1 MESGFGQNLEGF
13 LIKGNLSLAPSA
25 SPSLHGDGSIEGSGT
40 LYFDI
45 IREYNQYNGIN
56 IQDVQ
61 FKNGQLLVPYT
72 IPSSNLTSASVII
85 DGGMSVKHTQNSTSI
100 TSGGG
105 LTVAGGAS
113 FGKDVNIGGV
123 LNLNNKK
130 IINVADPSD
139 GKDGVNKD
147 YVDSVATKVSGNFTT
162 GQVIIADSNGDAI
175 RGYDFFNTDLSQV
188 NLSIP
193 LVISNTSNANGTTGA
208 LNVSGGVNISKDL
221 LLNGLININ
230 GNKIINLDYPID
242 NQDGA
247 NKKYVDDRISTISA
261 GSVSGNFTQGQ
272 LIVGDSGGTL
282 IGYNTLTYDGSI
294 LTLNS
299 TRNNAFVCYG
309 GLSISK
315 DVFVGGTLNVN
326 NNNLLNVAYPINGSD
341 GVNKDYVDNQIAN
354 IFNTSGTGLTG
365 NFSAGQL
372 LVANTNGTSLRGYD
386 NLKFVD
392 DGTFGNLILN
402 DNTNFYIANTTDS
415 TGLSDGSFM
424 TLGGASFNKSV
435 FIGGQLDVN
444 QQRITNVSYPYE
456 SFDGVNK
463 AYVDGLFNELN
474 SCCTDPISENIYE
487 ETFVLNNNV
496 TIPEDINTFNVDN
509 SIKAFIANVYIN
521 VNDNNTTN
529 SFYTIYGVNKGTEWC
544 INTNYIGKN
553 TDIKFYIKTDVDV
566 NGIIQYTNTNLTGTT
581 TIKYSIIN
589 QVNDIT
595 TPCSNQSNLE
605 LLNNTVT
612 YTDLS
617 ELTFLNDRLNA
628 NKVIVYIS
636 NESENKYSLFFL
648 NCLLKNNE
656 WVLESY
662 FTGDVTGIHFRI
674 FSDNNVGKI
683 QYINN
688 NTNGIYNIRIQQFKI
703 YKYQNTITLFNN
715 TLTYQNIDPNF
726 VFSNTVNNFKL
737 TLYVEIVESSKFA
750 LYEIQGFVDDGE
762 WKINSKFIG
771 DRTGIIFNIDTVSN
785 FGYLTYTNPNIY
797 DAKIKFIKNVPLLF
811 EPLSVSNGGT
821 GNIEFT
827 QYSVLRGDGT
837 NPIIGT
843 SDFIYKDYQLT
854 LGTASSIL
862 ITNTSPAVS
871 LISGNST
878 FTTNGGAIIK
888 KNLIVGDSLVVK
900 EVDVTPSVGD
910 IVAERV
916 FYASNDVNTPS
927 NIDGYNFI
935 NVNIKS
941 FFGLLCA
948 TIVTDS
954 DELDTLYELRGLKKK
969 SGWILNTSYIG
980 DYTNIKLS
988 ITSNGQVQYTTPNIP
1003 NWVSTI
1009 FKFKAMTTTYQIT
1022 S

>member
-13 LIKGNLSLAPSA
+13 FIKGNLSLAPSA

-61 FKNGQLLVPYT
+61 FKNGQLLIPYT

-113 FGKDVNIGGV
+113 FGKNVNIGGV

-130 IINVADPSD
+130 IVNVEYPSD
-139 GKDGVNKD
+139 GTDAVNKD

-162 GQVIIADSNGDAI
+162 GQIIIADSNGDAI

-221 LLNGLININ
+221 LLNGLINLN
-230 GNKIINLDYPID
+230 GNKIINLDYPIN

-299 TRNNAFVCYG
+299 TVPSAFVCYG

-372 LVANTNGTSLRGYD
+372 LIANTNGTSLRGYD
-386 NLKFVD
+386 NLKFLD
-392 DGTFGNLILN
+392 NGTFGNLILN
-402 DNTNFYIANTTDS
+402 DNTNLYIANTTDA
-415 TGLSDGSFM
+415 TGLSDGSFI

-444 QQRITNVSYPYE
+444 RQRITNVSYPYE

-553 TDIKFYIKTDVDV
+553 TDIKFYIRTDIDV

-595 TPCSNQSNLE
+595 NPCSNQSNLE

-703 YKYQNTITLFNN
+703 YKYQKTITLFNN
-715 TLTYQNIDPNF
+715 ILTYQNIDPNF

-737 TLYVEIVESSKFA
+737 TLYVEIVELSKFA
-750 LYEIQGFVDDGE
+750 LYEIQGFVDNGE

-862 ITNTSPAVS
+862 INNTQPALS
-871 LISGNST
+871 FTSGGT

-954 DELDTLYELRGLKKK
+954 TELDTLYELRGLKKK

>member
-13 LIKGNLSLAPSA
+13 FIKGNLSLAPSA

-61 FKNGQLLVPYT
+61 FKNGQLLIPYT

-113 FGKDVNIGGV
+113 FGKNVNIGGV

-130 IINVADPSD
+130 IVNVEYPSD
-139 GKDGVNKD
+139 GTDAVNKD

-162 GQVIIADSNGDAI
+162 GQIIIADSNGDAI

-221 LLNGLININ
+221 LLNGLINLN
-230 GNKIINLDYPID
+230 GNKIINLDYPIN

-299 TRNNAFVCYG
+299 TVPSAFVCYG

-372 LVANTNGTSLRGYD
+372 LIANTNGTSLRGYD
-386 NLKFVD
+386 NLKFLD

-402 DNTNFYIANTTDS
+402 DNTNLYIANTTDA
-415 TGLSDGSFM
+415 TGLSDGSFI

-444 QQRITNVSYPYE
+444 KQRITNVSYPYE

-553 TDIKFYIKTDVDV
+553 TDIKFYIRTDIDV

-703 YKYQNTITLFNN
+703 YKYQKTITLFNN
-715 TLTYQNIDPNF
+715 ILTYQNIDPNF

-737 TLYVEIVESSKFA
+737 TLYVEIVELSKFA
-750 LYEIQGFVDDGE
+750 LYEIQGFVDNGE

-827 QYSVLRGDGT
+827 QYSILRGDGT

-862 ITNTSPAVS
+862 INNTQPALS
-871 LISGNST
+871 FTSGGT

-954 DELDTLYELRGLKKK
+954 TELDTLYELRGLKKK

>member
-13 LIKGNLSLAPSA
+13 FIKGNLSLAPSA

-61 FKNGQLLVPYT
+61 FKNGQLLIPYT

-113 FGKDVNIGGV
+113 FGKNVNIGGV

-130 IINVADPSD
+130 IVNVEYPSD
-139 GKDGVNKD
+139 GTDAVNKD

-162 GQVIIADSNGDAI
+162 GQIIIADSNGDAI

-221 LLNGLININ
+221 LLNGLINLN
-230 GNKIINLDYPID
+230 GNKIINLDYPIN

-299 TRNNAFVCYG
+299 TVPSAFVCYG

-372 LVANTNGTSLRGYD
+372 LIANTNGTSLRGYD
-386 NLKFVD
+386 NLKFLD

-402 DNTNFYIANTTDS
+402 DNTNLYIANTTDA
-415 TGLSDGSFM
+415 TGLSDGSFI

-444 QQRITNVSYPYE
+444 RQRITNVSYPYE

-553 TDIKFYIKTDVDV
+553 TDIKFYIRTDIDV

-703 YKYQNTITLFNN
+703 YKYQKTITLFNN

-737 TLYVEIVESSKFA
+737 TLYVEIAELSKFA
-750 LYEIQGFVDDGE
+750 LYEIQGFVDNGE

-797 DAKIKFIKNVPLLF
+797 DAKIKFIKDVPLLF

-862 ITNTSPAVS
+862 INNTQPALS
-871 LISGNST
+871 FTSGGT

-954 DELDTLYELRGLKKK
+954 TELDTLYELRGLKKK

>member
-25 SPSLHGDGSIEGSGT
+25 TPSLHGDGSIEGSGT
-40 LYFDI
+40 LYFDT
-45 IREYNQYNGIN
+45 IREYNQNNGIN
-56 IQDVQ
+56 IQDVE
-61 FKNGQLLVPYT
+61 FKDGKLLIPYT
-72 IPSSNLTSASVII
+72 ISSSNLTSASVII
-85 DGGMSVKHTQNSTSI
+85 DGGMSIKHTQNSTSI

-105 LTVAGGAS
+105 LTIAGGAS
-113 FGKDVNIGGV
+113 FGKNVNIGGI
-123 LNLNNKK
+123 LNVNNNK
-130 IINVADPSD
+130 IINVEDPTD
-139 GKDGVNKD
+139 GKDAVNKD
-147 YVDSVATKVSGNFTT
+147 YVDLVATKLSGNFTT
-162 GQVIIADSNGDAI
+162 GQIIIADSNGDAI
-175 RGYDFFNTDLSQV
+175 RGYDFFSTDLSQV

-193 LVISNTSNANGTTGA
+193 LTISNTSNANGTNGA
-208 LNVSGGVNISKDL
+208 LNISGGVNISKDL
-221 LLNGLININ
+221 VLNGLINLSN
-230 GNKIINLDYPID
+230 NKIINLSYPTD
-242 NQDGA
+242 EQDA
-247 NKKYVDDRISTISA
+247 TNKKYVDDRISTISS

-282 IGYNTLTYDGSI
+282 IGYNTLLFDGSV

-299 TRNNAFVCYG
+299 TVPSAFVCYG

-315 DVFVGGTLNVN
+315 DVFIGGTLNIN
-326 NNNLLNVAYPINGSD
+326 NNNLLNVAYPINGTD
-341 GVNKDYVDNQIAN
+341 GVNKDYVDNQISN

-386 NLKFVD
+386 NLKFQE
-392 DGTFGNLILN
+392 DGTYGNLILN
-402 DNTNFYIANTTDS
+402 TNTNIYIANTLDAND
-415 TGLSDGSFM
+415 LSSGSLVS
-424 TLGGASFNKSV
+424 LGGASFNKSV

-444 QQRITNVSYPYE
+444 RQRITNVSYPDE
-456 SFDGVNK
+456 SFDAVNK

-474 SCCTDPISENIYE
+474 SCCTDEFSDNIYE
-487 ETFVLNNNV
+487 ETYVLNNNV
-496 TIPEDINTFNVDN
+496 TIPEDITSFNFDKH
-509 SIKAFIANVYIN
+509 IKAFIANVYIHEFDVTN
-521 VNDNNTTN
+521 TN
-529 SFYTIYGVNKGTEWC
+529 SFYTIYGINKGSEWY
-544 INTNYIGKN
+544 ITTNYVGKN
-553 TDIKFYIKTDVDV
+553 THIKFYIRTDIDL

-581 TIKYSIIN
+581 TIKFSTIN
-589 QVNDIT
+589 EINDTT
-595 TPCSNQSNLE
+595 TPCSNQTNLE
-605 LLNNTVT
+605 LLNNTIT

-617 ELTFLNDRLNA
+617 DLTFLNDHLNA
-628 NKVIVYIS
+628 NKIIVYIS
-636 NESENKYSLFFL
+636 NETENKYSLFFL
-648 NCLLKNNE
+648 NCLLKDNI

-703 YKYQNTITLFNN
+703 YKSQNKITLFNN
-715 TLTYQNIDPNF
+715 TLTYQNVDSNF
-726 VFSNTVNNFKL
+726 VFNNTINNFKL
-737 TLYVEIVESSKFA
+737 TLYVEIIEISLFA
-750 LYEIQGFVDDGE
+750 LYEIQGFIDNGE
-762 WKINSKFIG
+762 WKINVKFIG
-771 DRTGIIFNIDTVSN
+771 DRTGIIFNINTLAN
-785 FGYLTYTNPNIY
+785 YGYLTYTNPNVY

-811 EPLSVSNGGT
+811 EPLSVSKGGT

-854 LGTASSIL
+854 LGTSSSIL
-862 ITNTSPAVS
+862 INNTQPALS
-871 LISGNST
+871 FTSGTS

-888 KNLIVGDSLVVK
+888 KNLIVGDSLVVRD
-900 EVDVTPSVGD
+900 VDMTPSVGD
-910 IVAERV
+910 IASERV
-916 FYASNDVNTPS
+916 FYASNDVNIPS
-927 NIDGYNFI
+927 DIDGYNFI

-948 TIVTDS
+948 TIITDS

-988 ITSNGQVQYTTPNIP
+988 ITTNGQVQYTTPNIP

-1009 FKFKAMTTTYQIT
+1009 FKFKAMTTTYQI